1 MPTKSARRIAKTHS
15 ILALF
20 ALGIVILLLT
30 LFQAI
35 KLTQT
40 FFSPWQTSHD
50 RGYRWNG
57 DFNINFI
64 IRSKSISLVS
74 YSPKNQN
81 IIIINIPDETYIE
94 VAHGFGN
101 WQLRSIYGLGGAQL
115 LKDSLISFFALPIDG
130 FLDFSGEFSQ
140 KEPNEIVSEFR
151 KNPATLFGILPSV
164 KTDLT
169 LFEMIRLKMGL
180 SSVRFDKINKI
191 DLSLANV
198 LEKRFLADS
207 TQVYIADSIK
217 LNSLY
222 TNLADPTI
230 TSEHKTIAVFNAT
243 DHPNLAQKAAR
254 LISNIGGDVIIVS
267 NSEKRLDKTQILGE
281 QSKTK
286 VRLKQIFIENG
297 KQSLPFSDEK
307 RKIEPNLE
315 GLASSRA
322 QIDLFLGEDYFNS
335 F

>member
-1 MPTKSARRIAKTHS
+1 MPAKSARRIAKTHS

-20 ALGIVILLLT
+20 VLGLVILLLV
-30 LFQAI
+30 LFQAV

-40 FFSPWQTSHD
+40 FFSPWQMSTKKY
-50 RGYRWNG
+50 YRWNG

-64 IRSKSISLVS
+64 IRSKSISFVS

-81 IIIINIPDETYIE
+81 IIIINIPDETYLE

-101 WQLRSIYGLGGAQL
+101 WQLRAIYGLGGAQL
-115 LKDSLISFFALPIDG
+115 LKNSLISFFALPIDG
-130 FLDFSGEFSQ
+130 LLDFSGEFSQ
-140 KEPNEIVSEFR
+140 KEPDEILSEFR
-151 KNPATLFGILPSV
+151 KNPATLFGILPNV
-164 KTDLT
+164 KTNLT

-180 SSVRFDKINKI
+180 SSVRFDKINKV
-191 DLSLANV
+191 DLNVANV
-198 LEKRFLADS
+198 LEKRFLADN
-207 TQVYIADSIK
+207 TQVYIADPIK
-217 LNSLY
+217 LDSLY
-222 TNLADPTI
+222 TDLVDPTI
-230 TSEHKTIAVFNAT
+230 KSEHKTIAVFNTT

-267 NSEKRLDKTQILGE
+267 NSEKRLRNSQILGD
-281 QSKTK
+281 QSKTLE
-286 VRLKQIFIENG
+286 RLEQLFVENG
-297 KQSLPFSDEK
+297 KID
-307 RKIEPNLE
+307 PNLE